1 LGPVLASA
9 APDLTV
15 RWREGERLDQLFEDQ
30 CDRLLEQG
38 RGGHLAVDAD
48 GIVLTYS
55 DLDRRANQ
63 LARHLLGCGA
73 RPGDR
78 IALLFDQPSSAYT
91 AMLAVLKIGAAYVPL
106 DPGFPPDRLKYIVE
120 DADVAVVLSL
130 SHLKDLLPEVAA
142 LTICL
147 DHVRAHENPDRLD
160 QALIGGTKDELAY
173 IIYTSGSAGSPK
185 GVAIEHAS
193 ICNFVRVAS
202 DLYGIESTDR
212 VYQGM
217 TIAFDFSVEEIWV
230 SWLAG
235 ATLVPKPGD
244 PSLLGIELA
253 SYLVEKRITAL
264 CCVPTLLATI
274 DEDLPG
280 LRFLPVSGEVCP
292 RDLVTRWHSPGRRF
306 LNVYGP
312 TEATVTAT
320 WAVVDPARPVSLGVP
335 LPTYSAVILDPVRNR
350 ALPPGETGEIGLAG
364 VGLAR
369 GYVNRPDLTARA
381 FIPDFLGI
389 GNNPSGRIY
398 RTGDLGRINSE
409 GEIEY
414 LGRIDTQVK
423 IRGYRIELTEI
434 ESFLLQFPGIAQAV
448 VGTFEPEP
456 GLVELA
462 AYYTLRHDA
471 ASVEA
476 HDIYQMLRT
485 RLPGYM
491 VPAYFEQLESIPMMA
506 SGKADR
512 KRLQPPS
519 GRVSLAGSGSYT
531 APVTAIEAYLA
542 EQLGAV
548 LGLDRVSTDAHFF
561 NDLGSNSLLMAHF
574 CARVRRATDLTPA
587 AMQDIYQHP
596 TIRQLAAVLTAVQ
609 PEAVTGPAV
618 PAANLMTD
626 APVAP
631 ANTLQYVVCGAIQLA
646 VFLGYTMYGSFL
658 LVIGFE
664 WTSGGNDP
672 LDMWLRSVGSGA
684 AMFLTLSVTPIIVKW
699 ILVGRWKQG
708 QIRIWSLA
716 YVRFW
721 FVKILTRA
729 NPLVL
734 FAGSPLY
741 VLYLRLL
748 GAKIGKGVVIFSRK
762 VPVCTDLLTV
772 GDGTVI
778 HKNSVFLCCRARSGV
793 IETGPVTL
801 GKMCLSRRKPLST
814 SVLQWETTPSWDTPR
829 HCRHRNLYPRDRSGT
844 VPQQP

>member
-280 LRFLPVSGEVCP
+280 LRFLLVSG
-292 RDLVTRWHSPGRRF
+292 DLLPQGAS
-306 LNVYGP
+306 VYGP
-312 TEATVTAT
+312 ADRRRRHRHSQELCLSLLPCPLGRHRDGPRDFGKNVLVSEKTTLDIGTSMGDDAELGHASSLPASQSVPEGQIWHGSPLAVTSTEYRRVTAMKCST
-320 WAVVDPARPVSLGVP
+320 RRRVIYSLLQPAGRLVLVVPGGVLSLTALLPGYLNTGDMQLNDLDFYIRVLTATLVGFIAALGTGLVFVLTVPRLLNHFLKPDVVYPLYGTVFAGNPARPA
-335 LPTYSAVILDPVRNR
+335 TYPKTRN
-350 ALPPGETGEIGLAG
+350 P
-364 VGLAR
+364 
-369 GYVNRPDLTARA
+369 
-381 FIPDFLGI
+381 
-389 GNNPSGRIY
+389 
-398 RTGDLGRINSE
+398 
-409 GEIEY
+409 
-414 LGRIDTQVK
+414 
-423 IRGYRIELTEI
+423 
-434 ESFLLQFPGIAQAV
+434 
-448 VGTFEPEP
+448 
-456 GLVELA
+456 
-462 AYYTLRHDA
+462 
-471 ASVEA
+471 
-476 HDIYQMLRT
+476 
-485 RLPGYM
+485 
-491 VPAYFEQLESIPMMA
+491 
-506 SGKADR
+506 
-512 KRLQPPS
+512 
-519 GRVSLAGSGSYT
+519 
-531 APVTAIEAYLA
+531 
-542 EQLGAV
+542 
-548 LGLDRVSTDAHFF
+548 
-561 NDLGSNSLLMAHF
+561 
-574 CARVRRATDLTPA
+574 
-587 AMQDIYQHP
+587 
-596 TIRQLAAVLTAVQ
+596 
-609 PEAVTGPAV
+609 
-618 PAANLMTD
+618 
-626 APVAP
+626 
-631 ANTLQYVVCGAIQLA
+631 
-646 VFLGYTMYGSFL
+646 
-658 LVIGFE
+658 
-664 WTSGGNDP
+664 
-672 LDMWLRSVGSGA
+672 
-684 AMFLTLSVTPIIVKW
+684 
-699 ILVGRWKQG
+699 
-708 QIRIWSLA
+708 
-716 YVRFW
+716 
-721 FVKILTRA
+721 
-729 NPLVL
+729 
-734 FAGSPLY
+734 
-741 VLYLRLL
+741 
-748 GAKIGKGVVIFSRK
+748 
-762 VPVCTDLLTV
+762 
-772 GDGTVI
+772 
-778 HKNSVFLCCRARSGV
+778 
-793 IETGPVTL
+793 
-801 GKMCLSRRKPLST
+801 
-814 SVLQWETTPSWDTPR
+814 
-829 HCRHRNLYPRDRSGT
+829 
-844 VPQQP
+844 

>member
-130 SHLKDLLPEVAA
+130 SHLKDLLAEVAA

-280 LRFLPVSGEVCP
+280 LRFLLVSG
-292 RDLVTRWHSPGRRF
+292 DLLPQGAS
-306 LNVYGP
+306 VYGP
-312 TEATVTAT
+312 ADRRRRHRHSQELCLSLLPCPLGRHRDGPRDFGKKCACLGENHSRHRYFNGRRRRAGTRLVIADIAIC
-320 WAVVDPARPVSLGVP
+320 ARG
-335 LPTYSAVILDPVRNR
+335 T
-350 ALPPGETGEIGLAG
+350 
-364 VGLAR
+364 GLAR
-369 GYVNRPDLTARA
+369 FPSSRDQHG
-381 FIPDFLGI
+381 IPAGHRDEMQH
-389 GNNPSGRIY
+389 
-398 RTGDLGRINSE
+398 T
-409 GEIEY
+409 
-414 LGRIDTQVK
+414 K
-423 IRGYRIELTEI
+423 
-434 ESFLLQFPGIAQAV
+434 ESN
-448 VGTFEPEP
+448 
-456 GLVELA
+456 
-462 AYYTLRHDA
+462 
-471 ASVEA
+471 
-476 HDIYQMLRT
+476 
-485 RLPGYM
+485 
-491 VPAYFEQLESIPMMA
+491 
-506 SGKADR
+506 
-512 KRLQPPS
+512 LQPPAAGRAPCPGCS
-519 GRVSLAGSGSYT
+519 GRCSLTDCAAAWLLEYRGH
-531 APVTAIEAYLA
+531 AA
-542 EQLGAV
+542 E
-548 LGLDRVSTDAHFF
+548 
-561 NDLGSNSLLMAHF
+561 
-574 CARVRRATDLTPA
+574 
-587 AMQDIYQHP
+587 
-596 TIRQLAAVLTAVQ
+596 
-609 PEAVTGPAV
+609 
-618 PAANLMTD
+618 
-626 APVAP
+626 
-631 ANTLQYVVCGAIQLA
+631 
-646 VFLGYTMYGSFL
+646 
-658 LVIGFE
+658 
-664 WTSGGNDP
+664 
-672 LDMWLRSVGSGA
+672 
-684 AMFLTLSVTPIIVKW
+684 
-699 ILVGRWKQG
+699 
-708 QIRIWSLA
+708 
-716 YVRFW
+716 
-721 FVKILTRA
+721 
-729 NPLVL
+729 
-734 FAGSPLY
+734 
-741 VLYLRLL
+741 
-748 GAKIGKGVVIFSRK
+748 
-762 VPVCTDLLTV
+762 
-772 GDGTVI
+772 
-778 HKNSVFLCCRARSGV
+778 
-793 IETGPVTL
+793 
-801 GKMCLSRRKPLST
+801 
-814 SVLQWETTPSWDTPR
+814 
-829 HCRHRNLYPRDRSGT
+829 
-844 VPQQP
+844 